1 MADFCDFL
9 YTQGGLRFKSG
20 SGRITLVIDGTE
32 RELRVIRNGKG
43 RSRLDRGEIN
53 LRDVES
59 YVPPGDTIDMT
70 LDLETS
76 SGSREIVLKLDPR
89 TAMGREGRIK
99 SDDIDKETE
108 NLTKEEL
115 KALAFSQVRSLP
127 YSHNN
132 SEEAKAR
139 LRWVLRQDDL
149 GVLDVEDL
157 RLVAGYID
165 AGILGEAY
173 DRHPG
178 LVAGLVLGLS
188 RDTADPQVMASLP
201 EDVKDLIKNDGRFSL
216 ETLAY
221 RADTPTPVLDTLSR
235 DREPSVRMG
244 VAQNTSTST
253 SVLEVLAKDGDHY
266 VRAGVAGNT
275 STPPSV
281 LEVLAKENETLVRLR
296 VAGNTSTPPSVLEFL
311 ANDRDGDIRACVA
324 QNTSTPPSVLE
335 TLSRDSNSYV
345 RIVIAEDTTTPTSIL
360 EDLAKDKEALVR
372 LRVARNI
379 STPKSVLEILAKDK
393 DPHILQHADSRIE
406 GLRVTFGY

>member
-20 SGRITLVIDGTE
+20 SGRVSLVIDGTE

-89 TAMGREGRIK
+89 TAMGREGRVK
-99 SDDIDKETE
+99 ADDIDKETE
-108 NLTKEEL
+108 SLTKEEL

-139 LRWVLRQDDL
+139 LKWVLRQDDL

-157 RLVAGYID
+157 HLVAGYID
-165 AGILGEAY
+165 AGILDEAY

-188 RDTADPQVMASLP
+188 RDTADPQVMASLSQ
-201 EDVKDLIKNDGRFSL
+201 DVKDLIKNDGRFSL
-216 ETLAY
+216 ETLAS
-221 RADTPTPVLDTLSR
+221 RAGTPTSVLDTLSR
-235 DREPSVRMG
+235 DRELSVRMG

-253 SVLEVLAKDGDHY
+253 SVLEVLAKDVDHY

-281 LEVLAKENETLVRLR
+281 LEVLAKDFKYKVSYTALTNPSTPIHVLEMSVKQGGWFMRGEFAQSTATPPSVLEILAKDEETIVRHR
-296 VAGNTSTPPSVLEFL
+296 VAGNTSTPESVLEVL
-311 ANDRDGDIRACVA
+311 AKDEDRDIRLTIAG
-324 QNTSTPPSVLE
+324 NTSTPESVFLII
-335 TLSRDSNSYV
+335 SKDS
-345 RIVIAEDTTTPTSIL
+345 D
-360 EDLAKDKEALVR
+360 
-372 LRVARNI
+372 
-379 STPKSVLEILAKDK
+379 
-393 DPHILQHADSRIE
+393 
-406 GLRVTFGY
+406 

>member
-296 VAGNTSTPPSVLEFL
+296 VAGNTSTPPSVL
-311 ANDRDGDIRACVA
+311 GV
-324 QNTSTPPSVLE
+324 
-335 TLSRDSNSYV
+335 
-345 RIVIAEDTTTPTSIL
+345 
-360 EDLAKDKEALVR
+360 LAKDFKYKVSYTAVT
-372 LRVARNI
+372 NP
-379 STPKSVLEILAKDK
+379 STPIHVLEMSAKQGGWVMREELAQSTATPPSVLEILAKDEET
-393 DPHILQHADSRIE
+393 IVRF
-406 GLRVTFGY
+406 RVA